1 MVKKIGILLFAFLL
15 LTPFF
20 SSVKA
25 EDKVINIF
33 SFRAEGCLYCAKEE
47 EFFKEL
53 EKTDKNIKIY
63 RFEIAYDK
71 EGQAVAK
78 KVEDLLGIKI
88 STVPYVIIGR
98 QSIIG
103 FTEGITD
110 VEILD
115 AIEYN
120 RTHVVRDIV
129 GEMLGVAVPITGDED
144 DPKETII
151 RLPFFGEVQAKS
163 VSLPLLA
170 VVIGALDGFNPCAMW
185 VLLLLISMLI
195 HIKEKWKMWTLGL
208 IFLFTS
214 AIMYFFFMLSWLN
227 ITMLFGS
234 VFILRL
240 IIGAVAVGGGSINI
254 RNGLKK
260 DDGCEVVD
268 STQRKKLRQR
278 IQEISD
284 QPTFIFAIIGI
295 MGLAIT
301 VNLVELLCSAG
312 LPIVFTQVLALNQVT
327 YWEKIGYLLIYVTFF
342 LLDDI
347 IVFVIAM
354 KTFELTGISTKY
366 AKYSHLIGGAI
377 MIILG
382 ILMVVKPGWLMFN
395 FS

>member
-1 MVKKIGILLFAFLL
+1 MVKKIAILLFAFLL

-284 QPTFIFAIIGI
+284 QPTFILAIIGI

-327 YWEKIGYLLIYVTFF
+327 YWEKIGYLLIYVSFF

-347 IVFVIAM
+347 IIFVIAM

>member
-1 MVKKIGILLFAFLL
+1 MVKKIAILLFAFLL

-284 QPTFIFAIIGI
+284 QPTFILAIIGI

>member
-1 MVKKIGILLFAFLL
+1 
-15 LTPFF
+15 
-20 SSVKA
+20 
-25 EDKVINIF
+25 
-33 SFRAEGCLYCAKEE
+33 
-47 EFFKEL
+47 
-53 EKTDKNIKIY
+53 
-63 RFEIAYDK
+63 
-71 EGQAVAK
+71 
-78 KVEDLLGIKI
+78 
-88 STVPYVIIGR
+88 
-98 QSIIG
+98 
-103 FTEGITD
+103 
-110 VEILD
+110 
-115 AIEYN
+115 
-120 RTHVVRDIV
+120 
-129 GEMLGVAVPITGDED
+129 
-144 DPKETII
+144 
-151 RLPFFGEVQAKS
+151 
-163 VSLPLLA
+163 
-170 VVIGALDGFNPCAMW
+170 
-185 VLLLLISMLI
+185 
-195 HIKEKWKMWTLGL
+195 MWTLGL

-284 QPTFIFAIIGI
+284 QPTFILAIIGI

-327 YWEKIGYLLIYVTFF
+327 YWEKIGYLLIYVNFF

>member
-1 MVKKIGILLFAFLL
+1 MVKKIVLFVFAFLML
-15 LTPFF
+15 F
-20 SSVKA
+20 SFSAPVQA
-25 EDKVINIF
+25 EDKLVNIF
-33 SFRAEGCLYCAKEE
+33 FFHAEGCLYCAKEE
-47 EFFKEL
+47 AFYQQL
-53 EKTDKNIKIY
+53 EETDKNVKVY
-63 RFEIAYDK
+63 RFEIAYDE

-88 STVPYVIIGR
+88 STVPYTIIGR

-103 FTEGITD
+103 FSEGITD
-110 VEILD
+110 VAILE

-151 RLPFFGEVQAKS
+151 RLPIFGEVKAQS

-170 VVIGALDGFNPCAMW
+170 VVIGTLDGFNPCAMW

-208 IFLFTS
+208 TFLFTS

-268 STQRKKLRQR
+268 SSQRKKLRQR

-284 QPTFIFAIIGI
+284 QPTFILAIIGI

-327 YWEKIGYLLIYVTFF
+327 YWEKIGYLLIYVSFF

>member
-1 MVKKIGILLFAFLL
+1 MVKKIGLLIFAILLLSSFF
-15 LTPFF
+15 TP
-20 SSVKA
+20 VAA

-33 SFRAEGCLYCAKEE
+33 FFHAEGCLYCAKEE
-47 EFFKEL
+47 AFLKEL
-53 EKTDKNIKIY
+53 QQNDKNVKIY

-71 EGQAVAK
+71 EGQEVAK

-88 STVPYVIIGR
+88 STVPYTIIGR

-103 FTEGITD
+103 FSEGITD
-110 VEILD
+110 KDILE
-115 AIEYN
+115 AIAYN

-151 RLPFFGEVQAKS
+151 RLPFFGEVKAKS

-170 VVIGALDGFNPCAMW
+170 VVIGTLDGFNPCAMW

-195 HIKEKWKMWTLGL
+195 HIKEKWKMWTLGF

-240 IIGAVAVGGGSINI
+240 IIGVVAVGGGSINI

-268 STQRKKLRQR
+268 SAQRKKLRQR

-284 QPTFIFAIIGI
+284 QPTFILAILGI

-327 YWEKIGYLLIYVTFF
+327 YWEKIGYLLLYVSFF

>member
-1 MVKKIGILLFAFLL
+1 MGKKIGILLFALLL

-53 EKTDKNIKIY
+53 EKTDKNVKIY

-144 DPKETII
+144 DPKETVI

-284 QPTFIFAIIGI
+284 QPTFILAIIGI

-327 YWEKIGYLLIYVTFF
+327 YWEKIGYLLIYVSFF

>member
-1 MVKKIGILLFAFLL
+1 MVKKIGLFIFAILLLSSFF
-15 LTPFF
+15 TP
-20 SSVKA
+20 VAA

-33 SFRAEGCLYCAKEE
+33 FFHAEGCLYCAKEE
-47 EFFKEL
+47 VFLKEL
-53 EKTDKNIKIY
+53 QQNDKNIKIY

-71 EGQAVAK
+71 EGQEVAK

-88 STVPYVIIGR
+88 STVPYTIIGR

-103 FTEGITD
+103 FSEGITD
-110 VEILD
+110 KDILE
-115 AIEYN
+115 AIAYN

-151 RLPFFGEVQAKS
+151 RLPFFGEVKAKS

-170 VVIGALDGFNPCAMW
+170 VVIGTLDGFNPCAMW

-195 HIKEKWKMWTLGL
+195 HIKEKWKMWTLGF

-240 IIGAVAVGGGSINI
+240 IIGVVAVGGGSINI

-268 STQRKKLRQR
+268 SAQRKKLRQR

-284 QPTFIFAIIGI
+284 QPTFILAILGI

-327 YWEKIGYLLIYVTFF
+327 YWEKIGYLLLYVSFF

>member
-284 QPTFIFAIIGI
+284 QPTFILAIIGI

>member
-20 SSVKA
+20 GTVKA
-25 EDKVINIF
+25 EEKVINIF

-47 EFFKEL
+47 TFFQEL
-53 EKTDKNIKIY
+53 EKTDKNIRIY

-71 EGQAVAK
+71 EGQDVAK

-144 DPKETII
+144 DPKETVI
-151 RLPFFGEVQAKS
+151 RLPFFGEIQAKS

-240 IIGAVAVGGGSINI
+240 IIGTVAVGGGSINI

-268 STQRKKLRQR
+268 STQRKKLRAR

-284 QPTFIFAIIGI
+284 QPTFILAIVGI

>member
-1 MVKKIGILLFAFLL
+1 MVKKIAILLFAFLL

-163 VSLPLLA
+163 MSLPLLA

-284 QPTFIFAIIGI
+284 QPTFILAIIGI

>member
-1 MVKKIGILLFAFLL
+1 MVKKIAILLFAFLL

-170 VVIGALDGFNPCAMW
+170 VVIGALDGFNPCAMCRS
-185 VLLLLISMLI
+185 L
-195 HIKEKWKMWTLGL
+195 E
-208 IFLFTS
+208 
-214 AIMYFFFMLSWLN
+214 
-227 ITMLFGS
+227 
-234 VFILRL
+234 
-240 IIGAVAVGGGSINI
+240 
-254 RNGLKK
+254 
-260 DDGCEVVD
+260 
-268 STQRKKLRQR
+268 
-278 IQEISD
+278 
-284 QPTFIFAIIGI
+284 
-295 MGLAIT
+295 
-301 VNLVELLCSAG
+301 
-312 LPIVFTQVLALNQVT
+312 
-327 YWEKIGYLLIYVTFF
+327 
-342 LLDDI
+342 
-347 IVFVIAM
+347 
-354 KTFELTGISTKY
+354 
-366 AKYSHLIGGAI
+366 
-377 MIILG
+377 
-382 ILMVVKPGWLMFN
+382 
-395 FS
+395 

>member
-1 MVKKIGILLFAFLL
+1 MVKKLSIFIFAFLL
-15 LTPFF
+15 LSSFF
-20 SSVKA
+20 APVQA

-33 SFRAEGCLYCAKEE
+33 YFSAEGCLYCAKAEA
-47 EFFKEL
+47 FFQEL
-53 EKTDKNIKIY
+53 EKSDKNIKVY

-103 FTEGITD
+103 FSEGITD
-110 VEILD
+110 EEILE
-115 AIEYN
+115 AIQYN
-120 RTHVVRDIV
+120 RDYVVRDIV
-129 GEMLGVAVPITGDED
+129 GEMLGVAVPFTGDED

-151 RLPFFGEVQAKS
+151 RLPFFGEVKAKS

-170 VVIGALDGFNPCAMW
+170 VVIGTLDGFNPCAMW

-214 AIMYFFFMLSWLN
+214 AVMYFFFMLSWLN

-234 VFILRL
+234 VFVLRL

-268 STQRKKLRQR
+268 SVQRKKLRQR

-284 QPTFIFAIIGI
+284 QPTFILAIIGI

-327 YWEKIGYLLIYVTFF
+327 YWEKIGYLLIYVSFF

>member
-1 MVKKIGILLFAFLL
+1 MARKIGLFIFAFLML
-15 LTPFF
+15 F
-20 SSVKA
+20 SFSAPVRA
-25 EDKVINIF
+25 EDKLINIF
-33 SFRAEGCLYCAKEE
+33 FFHAEGCLYCAKEE
-47 EFFKEL
+47 AFFKQL
-53 EKTDKNIKIY
+53 EETDKRVKVY

-88 STVPYVIIGR
+88 ATVPYTIIGR

-110 VEILD
+110 EAILE
-115 AIEYN
+115 AIQYN

-151 RLPFFGEVQAKS
+151 RLPIFGEVKAKS

-170 VVIGALDGFNPCAMW
+170 VVIGTLDGFNPCAMW
-185 VLLLLISMLI
+185 VLLLLISMLV

-208 IFLFTS
+208 VFLFTS

-240 IIGAVAVGGGSINI
+240 IIGAVAVGGGTINI

-284 QPTFIFAIIGI
+284 QPTFILAIVGI

-327 YWEKIGYLLIYVTFF
+327 YWEKIGYLLLYVSFF